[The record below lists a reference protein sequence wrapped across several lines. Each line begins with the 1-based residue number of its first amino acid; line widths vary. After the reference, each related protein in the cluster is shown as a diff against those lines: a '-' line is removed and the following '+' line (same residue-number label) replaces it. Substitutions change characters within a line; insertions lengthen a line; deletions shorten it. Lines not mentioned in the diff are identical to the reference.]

1 MNASAFAQDKT
12 ISLSFRPMANNKA
25 IALYDTFDIDANEH
39 VILETLRFYISGI
52 ELCQGNSPV
61 WKEKGSVH
69 LYDLEDPKNILLSV
83 PSSLVYDHIRFC
95 IGIDSLTNVSGAM
108 GGALDPMLGM
118 YWTWQ
123 SGYINFK
130 AEGHSSASAHPK
142 KEFQL
147 HLGGYSGS
155 DKALRQI
162 SLPLVSSSAIGI
174 RVDLRKF
181 LEAAAL
187 AKRPHLMS
195 PCPEAVELSDVL
207 SHCFKIGT

>member
-1 MNASAFAQDKT
+1 MNTCALAQDKT
-12 ISLSFRPMANNKA
+12 ISLSFRPQADNKA
-25 IALYDTFDIDANEH
+25 IALYDTFDIGANERI
-39 VILETLRFYISGI
+39 VLETLRFYISGI
-52 ELCQGNSPV
+52 ELWRGDSPV
-61 WKEKGSVH
+61 WKEKGSVY
-69 LYDLEDPKNILLSV
+69 LYDLEDPKNIVLSV
-83 PSSLVYDHIRFC
+83 PSSLIYDRIRFG

-130 AEGHSSASAHPK
+130 AEGHSSASTHPK

-174 RVDLRKF
+174 RVDLRQF

-187 AKRPHLMS
+187 SKRPHLMS
-195 PCPEAVELSDVL
+195 PCPEAVRLSDVL